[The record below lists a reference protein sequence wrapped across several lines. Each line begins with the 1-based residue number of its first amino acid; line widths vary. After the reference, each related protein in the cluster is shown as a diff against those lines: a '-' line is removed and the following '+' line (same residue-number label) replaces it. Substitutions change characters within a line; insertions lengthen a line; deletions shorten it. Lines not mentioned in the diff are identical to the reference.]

1 MYAVNWT
8 TILYVAL
15 VIVASPISVRAQ
27 ADINSTIL
35 DVFGSGPP
43 DNQVPPPR
51 NRGFATVV
59 TPEPFPDPTLSPTI
73 LLANT
78 ADECTCVP
86 YYLCDPNS
94 NTIRTDEPPG
104 DFDGFGVIDIR
115 FGERSCQD
123 VLDVCCKGVNRKEEP
138 IVVKPIVQKPNRAAG
153 CGIRNV
159 GGLDFKL
166 AGATVTKT
174 YYNFYVIIIQN

>member
-1 MYAVNWT
+1 MYAVTGT
-8 TILYVAL
+8 TILYVGL
-15 VIVASPISVRAQ
+15 LFVASPTSVHAQ

-43 DNQVPPPR
+43 DNQVPRAPPR

-59 TPEPFPDPTLSPTI
+59 TPEPFPDPTLTPTI
-73 LLANT
+73 LLSNT
-78 ADECTCVP
+78 VDECTCVP

-94 NTIRTDEPPG
+94 NTVRTEEPAG

-166 AGATVTKT
+166 AGATVNKN
-174 YYNFYVIIIQN
+174 YR